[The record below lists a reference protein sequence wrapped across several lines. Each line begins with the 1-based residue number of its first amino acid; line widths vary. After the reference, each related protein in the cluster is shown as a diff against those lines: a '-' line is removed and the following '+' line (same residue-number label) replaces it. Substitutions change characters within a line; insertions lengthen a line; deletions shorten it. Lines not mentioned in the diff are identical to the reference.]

1 MRFDGCLTTGIQS
14 SLWSSPLMEE
24 LFLTNFGRTCVGT
37 GTCQENTA
45 PQPYQLLLAS
55 L

>member
-1 MRFDGCLTTGIQS
+1 MRFDDCLTTGIQS

-24 LFLTNFGRTCVGT
+24 LFLTNFGRTCLGT
-37 GTCQENTA
+37 GTCQENSA